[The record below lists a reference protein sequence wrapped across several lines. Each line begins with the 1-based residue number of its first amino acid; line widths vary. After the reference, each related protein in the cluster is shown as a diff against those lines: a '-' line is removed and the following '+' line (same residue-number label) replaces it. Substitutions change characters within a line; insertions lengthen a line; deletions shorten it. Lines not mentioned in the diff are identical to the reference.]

1 MSRSPGRKKTGNSAE
16 TYKNESHRSQEAE
29 APLNP
34 SFARRGGRSWSGSLH
49 SLHAGNNFR
58 FQVTSLGGPIAMR
71 YNLTRMVRKE
81 IPMNS
86 TRSRGRRE
94 DMRPRKGQVVPKEWQ
109 LQEAKARFSEV
120 FRLARE
126 RGPQRVT
133 KHGREAVVILP
144 AEEYARLARSETRK
158 GSLAEFFAASPL
170 RGSGIDLD
178 RPRDFGRE
186 IKL

>member
-1 MSRSPGRKKTGNSAE
+1 
-16 TYKNESHRSQEAE
+16 
-29 APLNP
+29 
-34 SFARRGGRSWSGSLH
+34 
-49 SLHAGNNFR
+49 
-58 FQVTSLGGPIAMR
+58 
-71 YNLTRMVRKE
+71 MVRKE
-81 IPMNS
+81 VQMDNQ
-86 TRSRGRRE
+86 RAGVRRE
-94 DMRPRKGQVVPKEWQ
+94 DLRRRKGQAVQREWQ

-133 KHGREAVVILP
+133 KHGREAVVILS
-144 AEEYARLARSETRK
+144 AEEYAQLAQSETRK